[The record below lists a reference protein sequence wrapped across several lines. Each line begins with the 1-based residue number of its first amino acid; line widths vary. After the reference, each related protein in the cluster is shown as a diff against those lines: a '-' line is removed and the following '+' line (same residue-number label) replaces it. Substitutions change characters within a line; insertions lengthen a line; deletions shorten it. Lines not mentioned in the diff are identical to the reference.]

1 MRIGNAV
8 KRILSLPN
16 GWVRVEQIRR
26 IPTGLELCLGV
37 HQGRRGRRA
46 ASWQIRCL
54 GVREFQIA
62 DVDGG
67 GLALYSGIHP
77 AARQFTARQAILR
90 WSGCDAAAAMGA
102 VCQAHIDSVFDWIP
116 VDRYV
121 DIWAIAGKKFVCR
134 GPDFLLRAYA
144 KRLRLIGAQSQLRLR
159 AKRKSKKVPPRVL
172 HFGNSFV
179 VAITFIAQPQA

>member
-1 MRIGNAV
+1 MEKG
-8 KRILSLPN
+8 L
-16 GWVRVEQIRR
+16 Q
-26 IPTGLELCLGV
+26 TG
-37 HQGRRGRRA
+37 
-46 ASWQIRCL
+46 QIRCL

-67 GLALYSGIHP
+67 GLALYSGTHP

-102 VCQAHIDSVFDWIP
+102 VCRAHIDAAYDWIP

-144 KRLRLIGAQSQLRLR
+144 KSLRLIGAQARLRLR
-159 AKRKSKKVPPRVL
+159 AKRKPEKVRPRVL
-172 HFGNSFV
+172 HFGASFV
-179 VAITFIAQPQA
+179 VATTFIAQPQA